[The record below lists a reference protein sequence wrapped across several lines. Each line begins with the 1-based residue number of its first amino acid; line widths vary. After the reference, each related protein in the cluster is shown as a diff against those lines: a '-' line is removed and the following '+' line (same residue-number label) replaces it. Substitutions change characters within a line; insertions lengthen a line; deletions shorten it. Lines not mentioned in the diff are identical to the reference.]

1 MKQIL
6 QRITPW
12 KAGFQGLL
20 LSLAAIAL
28 ATLVAVAPAAATGV
42 YQMPILHAGDRTW
55 TIDDAE
61 VLSRLT
67 EGNLSKALGA
77 LQKDTGNEV
86 RLVTIRRLDYGET
99 IDSFTEKLFE
109 KWFPTPEEEAHQTLL
124 VVDTLTNN
132 SAIRTGDDLK
142 SLLTAEI
149 AESVAQ
155 ETLQVPLREGDKY
168 NQALTDV
175 SDRLIAV
182 LSGQPD
188 PGPPIVDTSLNI
200 ERTFATAEETDTGN
214 ATMVVIVLL
223 VLATVIPMATY
234 YFYQGGFLQ

>member
-6 QRITPW
+6 HRIMTW
-12 KAGFQGLL
+12 KAGFQGLI
-20 LSLAAIAL
+20 LSFTAIAL
-28 ATLVAVAPAAATGV
+28 ATLIAVAPAAATGV
-42 YQMPILHAGDRTW
+42 YQMPILHAGDQTW
-55 TIDDAE
+55 TIDDAD

-67 EGNLSKALGA
+67 KGNLSKALNE
-77 LQKDTGNEV
+77 LQKATGNEV

-99 IDSFTEKLFE
+99 IDSFTQKLFD
-109 KWFPTPEEEAHQTLL
+109 KWFPTPEEAAHQALL

-132 SAIRTGDDLK
+132 SAIRAGDEIQ
-142 SLLTAEI
+142 SLLSAEI

-155 ETLQVPLREGDKY
+155 ETLQVPLLEGDKY
-168 NQALTDV
+168 NQALTDA
-175 SDRLIAV
+175 SDRMIAI

-188 PGPPIVDTSLNI
+188 PGPPIYDTSLNI

-214 ATMVVIVLL
+214 STMIVIVLL
-223 VLATVIPMATY
+223 VLATIIPMATY